1 MPGIKKLS
9 YNLRMSIFRSGI
21 VEAIQVR
28 CIKEVQENGLTLKEG
43 EIFEVVLAMDT
54 MYVIR
59 TPAGQ
64 DALVRKESF
73 EIATKTVP
81 LKS

>member
-1 MPGIKKLS
+1 MPGIKKLG
-9 YNLRMSIFRSGI
+9 YNSSMSIFRSGI
-21 VEAIQVR
+21 VEALQVR

-59 TPAGQ
+59 TATGQ

-73 EIATKTVP
+73 EVAAKP
-81 LKS
+81 APQKS

>member
-1 MPGIKKLS
+1 
-9 YNLRMSIFRSGI
+9 MSIFRSGV
-21 VEAIQVR
+21 VEALQVR

-43 EIFEVVLAMDT
+43 DVFEVVLAMDT

-59 TPAGQ
+59 TPTGQ

-73 EIATKTVP
+73 EIATKP
-81 LKS
+81 APPKS